1 MDEKRHSLPREGV
14 SSSGKDNDD
23 TLLTKSDADHE
34 VDEDIDTAHTNLNTN
49 ADLDT
54 VEGNQFQHLDQHH
67 VAVIDA
73 SEIARLKNH
82 YLEHASVGQRIE
94 HVSNAVVPGPLKC
107 ETNSLITTAPNAFA
121 KVGGDKQ
128 PSTKRKRKGISR
140 MDIAAG
146 IHVKSYPFDVKA
158 VLDKLSL
165 TDRSKFEM
173 KFTQN

>member
-1 MDEKRHSLPREGV
+1 MDEKRHNLPREGA

-23 TLLTKSDADHE
+23 TLLTNSEADHK
-34 VDEDIDTAHTNLNTN
+34 VDEDIDTAHTNLNTK

-54 VEGNQFQHLDQHH
+54 VEGKKSQNTDQHH
-67 VAVIDA
+67 VGVIDA
-73 SEIARLKNH
+73 SKIARLKNH
-82 YLEHASVGQRIE
+82 YLEHVSVGQKIE

-107 ETNSLITTAPNAFA
+107 EKTSLLTTAPNAFA
-121 KVGGDKQ
+121 KVGGDEQ
-128 PSTKRKRKGISR
+128 LSQKRKRKGISR

-146 IHVKSYPFDVKA
+146 VHVKSYPFEVKA

-173 KFTQN
+173 